1 MIMTPRTWL
10 LMLLLGLIWG
20 GTFFLS
26 EILLLELSPFQIVFH
41 RVSIAALVMVLYITI
56 KGIALPKN
64 GRTWLALAVM
74 GLLNNAIPFSAIV
87 FGQQYITGGMA
98 SILNSTTA
106 FFGVMLSGLFFK
118 EEAIT
123 MPKVIGVIMG
133 IIGVIIIMGFD
144 TLSSLSLTNIGQIL
158 IIVSSISYAFASIW
172 GKFQVKNLGVE
183 VTATG
188 MLITSSVWM
197 FILATMVEGLP
208 FEALSMR
215 STLSILTFA
224 ILCTSVAY
232 LLYFA
237 ILEQAGAA
245 NLTLVTIIIPP
256 FALIL
261 DAVALGEMVSLQEL
275 IGFAV
280 ISIGLLIISGK
291 LRFYSPK

>member
-1 MIMTPRTWL
+1 MNMTPHTWL
-10 LMLLLGLIWG
+10 LMLTLGLIWG

-41 RVSIAALVMVLYITI
+41 RVSIAALIMVLYLKI
-56 KGIALPKN
+56 KGIALPKD
-64 GRTWLALAVM
+64 GRTWAALAVM

-106 FFGVMLSGLFFK
+106 FFGVMLSGLILK

-123 MPKVIGVIMG
+123 APKFIGVIMG
-133 IIGVIIIMGFD
+133 ILGVAMIMGFD

-158 IIVSSISYAFASIW
+158 IMVSSISYAFAGIW

-197 FILATMVEGLP
+197 FILSTTVEGLP

-215 STLSILTFA
+215 SALSILTFA
-224 ILCTSVAY
+224 ILCTAVAY

-237 ILEQAGAA
+237 ILNQAGAA

-261 DAVALGEMVSLQEL
+261 DAVALGEMVSLQEIL
-275 IGFAV
+275 GFLV
-280 ISIGLLIISGK
+280 ISMGLLVISGK
-291 LRFYSPK
+291 LRFKYP

>member
-1 MIMTPRTWL
+1 MAFDAYAWSD
-10 LMLLLGLIWG
+10 LGRY
-20 GTFFLS
+20 FFLS

-41 RVSIAALVMVLYITI
+41 RVSIAALIMVLYLKI
-56 KGIALPKN
+56 KGIALPKD
-64 GRTWLALAVM
+64 GRTWAALAVM

-106 FFGVMLSGLFFK
+106 FFGVMLSGLILK

-123 MPKVIGVIMG
+123 APKFIGVIMG
-133 IIGVIIIMGFD
+133 ILGVVIIMGFD

-158 IIVSSISYAFASIW
+158 IIVSSISYAFAGIW

-197 FILATMVEGLP
+197 FILSTTVEGLP

-215 STLSILTFA
+215 SALSILTFA
-224 ILCTSVAY
+224 ILCTAVAY

-237 ILEQAGAA
+237 ILKQAGAA

-261 DAVALGEMVSLQEL
+261 DAVALGEMVSLQEIL
-275 IGFAV
+275 GFLV
-280 ISIGLLIISGK
+280 ISMGLLVISGK
-291 LRFYSPK
+291 LRFKYP

>member
-1 MIMTPRTWL
+1 MNMTPHTWL
-10 LMLLLGLIWG
+10 LMLTLGLIWG

-41 RVSIAALVMVLYITI
+41 RVSIAALIMVLYLKI
-56 KGIALPKN
+56 KGIALPKD
-64 GRTWLALAVM
+64 GRTWAALAVM

-106 FFGVMLSGLFFK
+106 FFGVMLSGLILK

-123 MPKVIGVIMG
+123 APKFIGVIMG
-133 IIGVIIIMGFD
+133 ILGVAMIMGFD

-158 IIVSSISYAFASIW
+158 IIVSSISYAFAGIW

-197 FILATMVEGLP
+197 FILSTTVEGLP

-215 STLSILTFA
+215 SALSILTFA
-224 ILCTSVAY
+224 ILCTAVAY

-237 ILEQAGAA
+237 ILKQAGAA

-261 DAVALGEMVSLQEL
+261 DAVALGEMVSLQEIL
-275 IGFAV
+275 GFLV
-280 ISIGLLIISGK
+280 ISMGLLVISGK
-291 LRFYSPK
+291 LRFKYP

>member
-1 MIMTPRTWL
+1 MNMTPRTWL

-56 KGIALPKN
+56 KGIALPKD
-64 GRTWLALAVM
+64 GRIWLALAVM

-106 FFGVMLSGLFFK
+106 FFGVMLSGIFLK

-133 IIGVIIIMGFD
+133 ILGVIIIMGFD

-215 STLSILTFA
+215 STLSLLTFA

-237 ILEQAGAA
+237 ILKQAGAA

-275 IGFAV
+275 IGFAI
-280 ISIGLLIISGK
+280 ISLGLLVISGK
-291 LRFYSPK
+291 LRFK

>member
-1 MIMTPRTWL
+1 MNMTPRTWL

-41 RVSIAALVMVLYITI
+41 RVSIAAIVMVLYITI
-56 KGIALPKN
+56 KGIALPKD
-64 GRTWLALAVM
+64 GKTWLALAVM

-123 MPKVIGVIMG
+123 TPKVIGVIMG
-133 IIGVIIIMGFD
+133 ILGVVIIMGFD

-188 MLITSSVWM
+188 MLITSAVWM
-197 FILATMVEGLP
+197 FILATMAEGLP

-237 ILEQAGAA
+237 ILKQAGAA

-261 DAVALGEMVSLQEL
+261 DAVALGEMVSMQEL
-275 IGFAV
+275 IGFAI
-280 ISIGLLIISGK
+280 ISMGLLIISGK
-291 LRFYSPK
+291 LRFKNL

>member
-1 MIMTPRTWL
+1 MNMTPRTWL

-56 KGIALPKN
+56 KGIALPKD

-106 FFGVMLSGLFFK
+106 FFGVMLSGIFLK

-133 IIGVIIIMGFD
+133 ILGVIIIMGFD

-158 IIVSSISYAFASIW
+158 IISSSISYAFASIW

-215 STLSILTFA
+215 STLSLLTFA

-237 ILEQAGAA
+237 ILKQAGAA

-261 DAVALGEMVSLQEL
+261 DALALGEMVSLQEL
-275 IGFAV
+275 IGFV
-280 ISIGLLIISGK
+280 IISLGLLVISGK
-291 LRFYSPK
+291 LRFKQA

>member
-1 MIMTPRTWL
+1 
-10 LMLLLGLIWG
+10 
-20 GTFFLS
+20 
-26 EILLLELSPFQIVFH
+26 
-41 RVSIAALVMVLYITI
+41 
-56 KGIALPKN
+56 
-64 GRTWLALAVM
+64 M
-74 GLLNNAIPFSAIV
+74 GLLNNDIPFSAIV

-123 MPKVIGVIMG
+123 TPKVIGVIMG
-133 IIGVIIIMGFD
+133 ILGVIIIMGFD

-188 MLITSSVWM
+188 MLITSAVWM
-197 FILATMVEGLP
+197 FILATMAEGLP

-237 ILEQAGAA
+237 ILKQAGAA

-261 DAVALGEMVSLQEL
+261 DAVALGEMVSMQEL
-275 IGFAV
+275 IGFAI
-280 ISIGLLIISGK
+280 ISMGLLIISGK
-291 LRFYSPK
+291 LRFKNL

>member
-1 MIMTPRTWL
+1 MNMTPRTWL

-41 RVSIAALVMVLYITI
+41 RVSIAALVMVFYITI
-56 KGIALPKN
+56 KGIALPKD
-64 GRTWLALAVM
+64 GRIWLALAVM

-106 FFGVMLSGLFFK
+106 FFGVMLSGIFLK

-133 IIGVIIIMGFD
+133 ILGVIIIMGFD

-158 IIVSSISYAFASIW
+158 IILSSISYAFASIW

-215 STLSILTFA
+215 STLSLLTFA

-237 ILEQAGAA
+237 ILKQAGAA

-275 IGFAV
+275 IGFV
-280 ISIGLLIISGK
+280 IISLGLLVISGK
-291 LRFYSPK
+291 LRFKQA

>member
-1 MIMTPRTWL
+1 MNMTPRTWL

-41 RVSIAALVMVLYITI
+41 RVSIAALVMVFYITI
-56 KGIALPKN
+56 KGIALPKD
-64 GRTWLALAVM
+64 GRIWLALAVM

-106 FFGVMLSGLFFK
+106 FFGVMLSGIFLK

-133 IIGVIIIMGFD
+133 ILGVIIIMGFD

-215 STLSILTFA
+215 STLSLLTFA

-237 ILEQAGAA
+237 ILKQAGAA

-275 IGFAV
+275 IGFV
-280 ISIGLLIISGK
+280 IISLGLLVISGK
-291 LRFYSPK
+291 LRFKQA

>member
-1 MIMTPRTWL
+1 MNMTPRTWL

-41 RVSIAALVMVLYITI
+41 RVSIAALVMVLYITV
-56 KGIALPKN
+56 KGIALPQD

-106 FFGVMLSGLFFK
+106 FFGVMLSGIFLK

-123 MPKVIGVIMG
+123 MPKVIGVMMG
-133 IIGVIIIMGFD
+133 ILGVIIIMGFD
-144 TLSSLSLTNIGQIL
+144 TLSSFSLTNIGQIL

-197 FILATMVEGLP
+197 FILATLIEGLP
-208 FEALSMR
+208 FETLSMR
-215 STLSILTFA
+215 STLSLLTLA

-237 ILEQAGAA
+237 ILKQAGAA

-280 ISIGLLIISGK
+280 ISLGLLVISGK
-291 LRFYSPK
+291 LRFRKD

>member
-1 MIMTPRTWL
+1 MNMTPRTWL

-56 KGIALPKN
+56 KGIALPKD
-64 GRTWLALAVM
+64 GRIWLALAVM

-106 FFGVMLSGLFFK
+106 FFGVMLSGIFLK

-133 IIGVIIIMGFD
+133 ILGVIIIMGFD

-158 IIVSSISYAFASIW
+158 IILSSISYAFASIW

-215 STLSILTFA
+215 STLSLLTFA

-237 ILEQAGAA
+237 ILKQAGAA

-261 DAVALGEMVSLQEL
+261 DALALGEMVSLQEL
-275 IGFAV
+275 IGFV
-280 ISIGLLIISGK
+280 IISLGLLVISGK
-291 LRFYSPK
+291 LRFK

>member
-56 KGIALPKN
+56 KGIALPKD

-280 ISIGLLIISGK
+280 ISIGLLIISSK

>member
-1 MIMTPRTWL
+1 MNMTPRTWL

-41 RVSIAALVMVLYITI
+41 RVSIAALVMVLYITV
-56 KGIALPKN
+56 KGIALPQD

-106 FFGVMLSGLFFK
+106 FFGVMLSGIFLK

-123 MPKVIGVIMG
+123 MPKVIGVMMG
-133 IIGVIIIMGFD
+133 ILGVIIIMGFD
-144 TLSSLSLTNIGQIL
+144 TLSSFSLTNIGQIL

-197 FILATMVEGLP
+197 FILATLIEGLP
-208 FEALSMR
+208 FETLSMR
-215 STLSILTFA
+215 STLSLLTFA

-237 ILEQAGAA
+237 ILKQAGAA

-280 ISIGLLIISGK
+280 ISLGLLVISGK
-291 LRFYSPK
+291 LRFRKD

>member
-1 MIMTPRTWL
+1 MNMTPRTWL

-41 RVSIAALVMVLYITI
+41 RVSIAALVMVLYITV
-56 KGIALPKN
+56 KGIALPQD

-106 FFGVMLSGLFFK
+106 FFGVMLSGIFLK

-133 IIGVIIIMGFD
+133 ILGVIIIMGFD

-215 STLSILTFA
+215 STLSLLTFA

-237 ILEQAGAA
+237 ILKQAGAA

-275 IGFAV
+275 IGFAI
-280 ISIGLLIISGK
+280 ISLGLLVISGK
-291 LRFYSPK
+291 LRFK

>member
-1 MIMTPRTWL
+1 MNMTPRTWL

-41 RVSIAALVMVLYITI
+41 RVSIAALVMVFYITI
-56 KGIALPKN
+56 KGIALPKD
-64 GRTWLALAVM
+64 GRIWLALAVM

-106 FFGVMLSGLFFK
+106 FFGVMLSGIFLK

-133 IIGVIIIMGFD
+133 ILGVIIIMGFD

-158 IIVSSISYAFASIW
+158 IILSSISYAFASIW

-215 STLSILTFA
+215 STLSLLTFA

-237 ILEQAGAA
+237 ILKQAGAA

-261 DAVALGEMVSLQEL
+261 DALALGEMVSLQEL
-275 IGFAV
+275 IGFV
-280 ISIGLLIISGK
+280 IISLGLLVISGK
-291 LRFYSPK
+291 LRFKQA

>member
-1 MIMTPRTWL
+1 MNMTPRTWL

-56 KGIALPKN
+56 KGIALPKD
-64 GRTWLALAVM
+64 GRIWLALAVM

-106 FFGVMLSGLFFK
+106 FFGVMLSGIFLK

-133 IIGVIIIMGFD
+133 ILGVIIIMGFD

-158 IIVSSISYAFASIW
+158 IILSSISYAFASIW

-197 FILATMVEGLP
+197 FILATMMEGLP

-215 STLSILTFA
+215 STLSLLTFA

-237 ILEQAGAA
+237 ILKQAGAA

-261 DAVALGEMVSLQEL
+261 DALALGEMVSLQEL
-275 IGFAV
+275 IGFLI
-280 ISIGLLIISGK
+280 ISLGLLVISGK
-291 LRFYSPK
+291 LRFKQA

>member
-1 MIMTPRTWL
+1 MNMTPRTWL

-56 KGIALPKN
+56 KGIALPKD
-64 GRTWLALAVM
+64 GRIWLALAVM

-106 FFGVMLSGLFFK
+106 FFGVMLSGIFLK

-133 IIGVIIIMGFD
+133 ILGVIIIMGFD

-215 STLSILTFA
+215 STLSLLTFA

-237 ILEQAGAA
+237 ILKQAGAA

-261 DAVALGEMVSLQEL
+261 DALALGEMVSLQEL
-275 IGFAV
+275 IGFV
-280 ISIGLLIISGK
+280 IISLGLLVISGK
-291 LRFYSPK
+291 LRFKQA

>member
-1 MIMTPRTWL
+1 MNMTPRTWL

-56 KGIALPKN
+56 KGIALPKD
-64 GRTWLALAVM
+64 GRIWLALAVM

-106 FFGVMLSGLFFK
+106 FFGVMLSGIFLK

-133 IIGVIIIMGFD
+133 ILGVIIIMGFD

-215 STLSILTFA
+215 STLSLLTFA

-237 ILEQAGAA
+237 ILKQAGAA

-275 IGFAV
+275 IGFV
-280 ISIGLLIISGK
+280 IISLGLLVISGK
-291 LRFYSPK
+291 LRFKQA